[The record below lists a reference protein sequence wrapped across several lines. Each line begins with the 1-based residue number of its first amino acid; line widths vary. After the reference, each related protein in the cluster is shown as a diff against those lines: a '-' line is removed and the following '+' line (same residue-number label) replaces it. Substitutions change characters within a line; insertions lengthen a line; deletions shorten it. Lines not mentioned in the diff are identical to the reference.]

1 VPSATAV
8 REVESQP
15 FPGERARTRVAP
27 SSEQSRYEP
36 RFRVVARK
44 PPAAARRRASERAL
58 GRGVLLSAGPAIV
71 LVFYV
76 LAWTFAMRG
85 AYLRDRYQAQIR
97 TIQTERDDLMAEKR
111 RLQSPG
117 TILARAAR
125 ELDMRPSG
133 RPEFVQVPTA
143 QRVAAQ
149 DVAPNSSA
157 GLSP

>member
-15 FPGERARTRVAP
+15 LPGARARTRVAP

-58 GRGVLLSAGPAIV
+58 GRGVLLSAGTAVV
-71 LVFYV
+71 LVLYV

-85 AYLRDRYQAQIR
+85 AYLRDQYQAQIR
-97 TIQTERDDLMAEKR
+97 AAEIEQRDLMAEKR
-111 RLQSPG
+111 KLQSPG
-117 TILARAAR
+117 SILARARLKGMHAA
-125 ELDMRPSG
+125 G